1 MIRGFLTITK
11 KDLKAFFLSPIFY
24 TVAFLCTMMLS
35 WVFPIQL
42 SQFSDAVKNMMFQQ
56 GMQQQNM
63 NIHFGVF
70 LRQLSYLNLML
81 IFIVPALTMRL
92 ISEEKKVHTFDLL
105 LTSPITSV
113 QIVLGKFVA
122 ALGAVFGIVFIAY
135 LYCAWTGFFA
145 KFSWPLLNISFLGIF
160 LVGAVYAA
168 MDLFCS
174 ALTESA
180 LGSFVMAVIL
190 NIAIWFVGIGAE
202 VSDSQTLREF
212 FEHVS
217 LNGHLSAF
225 LEGTVRTSALV
236 FLLSV
241 MGLFVFLAERVV
253 ESNRWR

>member
-1 MIRGFLTITK
+1 MFRGFCTIAK
-11 KDLKAFFLSPIFY
+11 KDLRAFFFSPVFY
-24 TVAFLCTMMLS
+24 IVAFLCSVMLS

-42 SQFSDAVKNMMFQQ
+42 AQFSEMAKNAMFQP
-56 GMQQQNM
+56 GMPQQQL
-63 NIHFGVF
+63 NIHYGVF

-81 IFIVPALTMRL
+81 ILVVPALTMRL
-92 ISEEKKVHTFDLL
+92 ISEEKKMHTFDLL
-105 LTSPITSV
+105 LTSPVTSV

-122 ALGAVFGIVFIAY
+122 ALGAVFGIVFLAY

-145 KFSWPLLNISFLGIF
+145 KFSWPLLNVAFLGLF

-180 LGSFVMAVIL
+180 LGSFVMAVIM
-190 NIAIWFVGIGAE
+190 NISIWFVGIGAE
-202 VSDSQTLREF
+202 VSDSQILRQF
-212 FEHVS
+212 FEHIS
-217 LNGHLSAF
+217 LNAHLSAF
-225 LEGTVRTSALV
+225 VEGTLRTSALV

>member
-1 MIRGFLTITK
+1 MLRGFVSIAK
-11 KDLKAFFLSPIFY
+11 KDLRSFFFSPVFY
-24 TVAFLCTMMLS
+24 VVAFLCTLMLS

-42 SQFSDAVKNMMFQQ
+42 SQFADAAKNMMFQQ
-56 GMQQQNM
+56 GMPQQQM
-63 NIHFGVF
+63 NIHYGLF

-81 IFIVPALTMRL
+81 ILIVPALTMRL
-92 ISEEKKVHTFDLL
+92 ISEEKKMHTFDLL
-105 LTSPITSV
+105 LTSPVTSV

-122 ALGAVFGIVFIAY
+122 ALGAVFGIVFLAY

-145 KFSWPLLNISFLGIF
+145 QFSWPLLNVAFLGLF
-160 LVGAVYAA
+160 MVGAVYAA

-180 LGSFVMAVIL
+180 LGSFVMAVIM
-190 NIAIWFVGIGAE
+190 NISIWFVGIGAE
-202 VSDSQTLREF
+202 VSDSQALCEF

-225 LEGTVRTSALV
+225 VEGTIRTSALV